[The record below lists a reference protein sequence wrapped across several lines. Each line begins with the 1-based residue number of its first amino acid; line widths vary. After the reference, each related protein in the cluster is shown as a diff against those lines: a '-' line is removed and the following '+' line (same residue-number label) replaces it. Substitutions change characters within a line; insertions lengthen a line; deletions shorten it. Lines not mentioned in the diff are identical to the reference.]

1 MHRIVFMLSLVLA
14 GELIFG
20 LPFHTTR
27 FFRPTFL
34 EVFGFSNTQLGDV
47 FAVYGITAM
56 LAYFPGGV
64 IADHYSP
71 RNLMTLSL
79 FATAAGG
86 LYMATFPGEA
96 QLTALFG
103 FWGIST
109 VLLFWSAMISATRE
123 WGGNRSQGK
132 AFGILDGGRGL
143 VAAAFAVLAVAVFS
157 SYMPADMSQ
166 GMPSVSDSERRQGF
180 RVVILLYSAATALA
194 GCLTWFVVPRT
205 LTIYNTYLTP
215 LAGMLAVI
223 RRPVVWAQAL
233 VVVCAYCGFKGSDN
247 YSLYAVQV
255 LGMDEVEAA
264 RFTAY
269 ASYLRP
275 VGAVAAGIIADRF
288 SASKVITITFVV
300 LVLCYSLLA
309 VAIPTSAW
317 TNIIFANL
325 LITFFAV
332 FALRGVYFA
341 LLQESRTPKHLT
353 GSTVGLISLVGYTPD
368 IFFAPIGGRILDSAS
383 VLVGHQRY
391 FMFLTV
397 IAVVGVLTVLWL
409 VYLNRRQSVWPR
421 HMESL

>member
-1 MHRIVFMLSLVLA
+1 MHRIIFMLTLVVA

-20 LPFHTTR
+20 LPFHTAR

-34 EVFGFSNTQLGDV
+34 DVFGFSNTQLGDI

-71 RNLMTLSL
+71 RTLMTISL
-79 FATAAGG
+79 FATAGGG
-86 LYMATFPGEA
+86 LYMATFPGET
-96 QLTALFG
+96 QLSVLYG
-103 FWGIST
+103 FWGVST

-123 WGGNRSQGK
+123 WGGDRSQGK

-143 VAAAFAVLAVAVFS
+143 VAAAFAVFAVAVLS
-157 SYMPADMSQ
+157 TYMPADMQ
-166 GMPSVSDSERRQGF
+166 LISDTERRQGF
-180 RVVILLYSAATALA
+180 RAVILLYSAATAAA
-194 GCLTWFVVPRT
+194 GCLAWFVLPKSSGAVT
-205 LTIYNTYLTP
+205 TYVKP
-215 LAGMLAVI
+215 LAGMLAVL
-223 RRPVVWAQAL
+223 RRPIVWAQAL

-255 LGMDEVEAA
+255 LGMDEVAA
-264 RFTAY
+264 AKFTAY

-275 VGAVAAGIIADRF
+275 VGAVAAGIVADRI
-288 SASKVITITFVV
+288 STSKVITITFLV

-309 VAIPTSAW
+309 IASPTTAW

-325 LITFFAV
+325 LISFFAV

-341 LLQESRTPKHLT
+341 LLEESKTPKHLT

-391 FMFLTV
+391 FMFLTG
-397 IAVVGVLTVLWL
+397 IAIVGVFAILWL
-409 VYLNRRQSVWPR
+409 VYLNHR
-421 HMESL
+421 HCYGCSQADI

>member
-1 MHRIVFMLSLVLA
+1 MLTLVLA

-20 LPFHTTR
+20 LPFHTAR

-71 RNLMTLSL
+71 RTLMTLSL

-86 LYMATFPGEA
+86 LYMATFPGET
-96 QLTALFG
+96 QLAALYGFFG
-103 FWGIST
+103 VST

-123 WGGNRSQGK
+123 WGGDRSQGR

-143 VAAAFAVLAVAVFS
+143 VAAAFAVFAVAILS
-157 SYMPADMSQ
+157 AYMPADMSQ
-166 GMPSVSDSERRQGF
+166 DMQLISDTERRQGF
-180 RVVILLYSAATALA
+180 RAVILLYSAATAFA
-194 GCLTWFVVPRT
+194 GCLTWFVVPRS
-205 LTIYNTYLTP
+205 LGSGNALVTP
-215 LAGMLAVI
+215 LVGMLAVL
-223 RRPVVWAQAL
+223 RRPIVWAQAL

-247 YSLYAVQV
+247 YSLYAAQV
-255 LGMDEVEAA
+255 LGMDEVAA
-264 RFTAY
+264 AKFTAY

-275 VGAVAAGIIADRF
+275 VGALAAGIVADRI
-288 SASKVITITFVV
+288 STSRVITITFLV
-300 LVLCYSLLA
+300 LVASYSLLA
-309 VAIPTSAW
+309 VAIPTVAW

-325 LITFFAV
+325 LISFFAV

-341 LLQESRTPKHLT
+341 LLQEAKTPKHLT

-391 FMFLTV
+391 FMFLTG
-397 IAVVGVLTVLWL
+397 IAIVGVLSVIWL
-409 VYLNRRQSVWPR
+409 VYLNRRQSVNGF
-421 HMESL
+421 

>member
-1 MHRIVFMLSLVLA
+1 MHRILFMLTLVLA

-20 LPFHTTR
+20 LPFHTAR

-71 RNLMTLSL
+71 RTLMTLSL

-86 LYMATFPGEA
+86 LYMATFPGET
-96 QLTALFG
+96 QLAALYGFFG
-103 FWGIST
+103 VST

-123 WGGNRSQGK
+123 WGGDRSQGR

-143 VAAAFAVLAVAVFS
+143 VAAAFAVFAVAVLS
-157 SYMPADMSQ
+157 AYMPADMSQ
-166 GMPSVSDSERRQGF
+166 DMQLISDTERRQGF
-180 RVVILLYSAATALA
+180 RAVILLYSAATAFA
-194 GCLTWFVVPRT
+194 GCLTWFVVPKSLGSGNT
-205 LTIYNTYLTP
+205 LVTP
-215 LAGMLAVI
+215 LVGMLAVL
-223 RRPVVWAQAL
+223 RRPIVWAQAL

-247 YSLYAVQV
+247 YSLYAAQV
-255 LGMDEVEAA
+255 LGMDEVAA
-264 RFTAY
+264 AKFTAY

-275 VGAVAAGIIADRF
+275 VGALAAGIVADRI
-288 SASKVITITFVV
+288 STSRVITITFLV
-300 LVLCYSLLA
+300 LVVSYSLLA
-309 VAIPTSAW
+309 VAIPTVAW

-325 LITFFAV
+325 LISFFAV

-341 LLQESRTPKHLT
+341 LLQEAKTPKHLT

-391 FMFLTV
+391 FMFLTG
-397 IAVVGVLTVLWL
+397 IAIVGVLSVIWL
-409 VYLNRRQSVWPR
+409 VYLNRRQSVNGF
-421 HMESL
+421 

>member
-1 MHRIVFMLSLVLA
+1 MQRILFMLTLVLA

-20 LPFHTTR
+20 LPFHTAR

-47 FAVYGITAM
+47 FAVYGATAM

-71 RNLMTLSL
+71 RTLMTLSL

-86 LYMATFPGEA
+86 LYMSTFPGET
-96 QLTALFG
+96 QLAALYGFFG
-103 FWGIST
+103 VST

-123 WGGNRSQGK
+123 WGGDRSQGK

-143 VAAAFAVLAVAVFS
+143 VAAAFAVFAVAVLS
-157 SYMPADMSQ
+157 MYMPVDMSQ
-166 GMPSVSDSERRQGF
+166 NMQLVSDAERRQGF
-180 RVVILLYSAATALA
+180 RAVILLYTAATAFA
-194 GCLTWFVVPRT
+194 GILTWFVVPKSVGSGNT
-205 LTIYNTYLTP
+205 LVTP
-215 LAGMLAVI
+215 LAGMLAVL
-223 RRPVVWAQAL
+223 RRPIVWAQAL

-255 LGMDEVEAA
+255 LGMDEVAAA

-275 VGAVAAGIIADRF
+275 VGALAAGVVADRF
-288 SASKVITITFVV
+288 STSRVITITFLV
-300 LVLCYSLLA
+300 LVVSYSLLA
-309 VAIPTSAW
+309 VATPTAAW

-325 LITFFAV
+325 LISFLAV
-332 FALRGVYFA
+332 FALRGIYFA
-341 LLQESRTPKHLT
+341 LLQESKTPKHLT

-383 VLVGHQRY
+383 MLVGHQRY
-391 FMFLTV
+391 FMFLTG
-397 IAVVGVLTVLWL
+397 IAVIGVLAVAWL
-409 VYLNRRQSVWPR
+409 VYLNRRQS
-421 HMESL
+421 E

>member
-1 MHRIVFMLSLVLA
+1 MHRFVFMLTLVLA

-71 RNLMTLSL
+71 RNLMTFSL

-86 LYMATFPGEA
+86 LYMATFPGET
-96 QLTALFG
+96 QLAVLYG
-103 FWGIST
+103 FWGVSSI
-109 VLLFWSAMISATRE
+109 LLFWSAMISATRD
-123 WGGNRSQGK
+123 WGGDHSQGK

-143 VAAAFAVLAVAVFS
+143 VAAVFAVFAVAVLS
-157 SYMPADMSQ
+157 LYMPADMNL
-166 GMPSVSDSERRQGF
+166 VSDTERRQGF
-180 RVVILLYSAATALA
+180 RAVILLYSAATAVA
-194 GCLTWFVVPRT
+194 GCLIWFVIPKSVGSANS
-205 LTIYNTYLTP
+205 YVKP
-215 LAGMLAVI
+215 LAGMLTVL
-223 RRPVVWAQAL
+223 RRPIVWAQAF

-255 LGMDEVEAA
+255 LGMDEVAA
-264 RFTAY
+264 AKFTAY

-275 VGAVAAGIIADRF
+275 VGAVVAGLVADRF
-288 SASKVITITFVV
+288 STSKVITITFLV
-300 LVLCYSLLA
+300 LVLSYSLLA
-309 VAIPTSAW
+309 IAIPSAAW

-325 LITFFAV
+325 LITYFAV

-341 LLQESRTPKHLT
+341 LLQESRTPKYLT

-368 IFFAPIGGRILDSAS
+368 IFFAPIGGRLLDSAS
-383 VLVGHQRY
+383 MLVGHQRY
-391 FMFLTV
+391 FMFLAG
-397 IAVVGVLTVLWL
+397 IAVVGVMSVVWL
-409 VYLNRRQSVWPR
+409 VWLNRRQSAKPV
-421 HMESL
+421 

>member
-1 MHRIVFMLSLVLA
+1 MHRILFMLTLVLA
-14 GELIFG
+14 GELIYG
-20 LPFHTTR
+20 LPFQTAR

-71 RNLMTLSL
+71 RTLMTLSL

-86 LYMATFPGEA
+86 LYMSTFPGEA
-96 QLTALFG
+96 QLAALYGFFG
-103 FWGIST
+103 VST

-123 WGGNRSQGK
+123 WGGDRSQGK

-143 VAAAFAVLAVAVFS
+143 VAAAFAVFAVAVLS
-157 SYMPADMSQ
+157 VYMPADMSQ
-166 GMPSVSDSERRQGF
+166 NMQLVSDAERRQGF
-180 RVVILLYSAATALA
+180 RAVILLYTAATAFA
-194 GCLTWFVVPRT
+194 GCLTWFVVPGT
-205 LTIYNTYLTP
+205 VGSSNTHVTP
-215 LAGMLAVI
+215 LSGMLAVL
-223 RRPVVWAQAL
+223 RRPIVWAQAL

-255 LGMDEVEAA
+255 LGMDEVVAA

-275 VGAVAAGIIADRF
+275 VGALVAGIVADRF
-288 SASKVITITFVV
+288 STSRVITVTFLV
-300 LVLCYSLLA
+300 LVVSYLLLA
-309 VAIPTSAW
+309 VAIPTAAW

-325 LITFFAV
+325 LISFFAV
-332 FALRGVYFA
+332 FALRGIYFA
-341 LLQESRTPKHLT
+341 LLQESKTPKHLT
-353 GSTVGLISLVGYTPD
+353 GSTVGFISLVGYTPD

-391 FMFLTV
+391 FMFLTG
-397 IAVVGVLTVLWL
+397 IALIGVLAVLWL
-409 VYLNRRQSVWPR
+409 IYLNRKQSV
-421 HMESL
+421 